1 MKNKNIVKNQIKSLS
16 DLSLIN
22 TEIILNHRL
31 YYRDNDCVYEARI
44 KNSTVRF
51 LTSFSRFSL
60 Q

>member
-1 MKNKNIVKNQIKSLS
+1 MKNKNIVTNQVKSLS

-22 TEIILNHRL
+22 TEIILDYRL
-31 YYRDNDCVYEARI
+31 YHRDNDCVYESRS
-44 KNSTVRF
+44 KNSTMRF